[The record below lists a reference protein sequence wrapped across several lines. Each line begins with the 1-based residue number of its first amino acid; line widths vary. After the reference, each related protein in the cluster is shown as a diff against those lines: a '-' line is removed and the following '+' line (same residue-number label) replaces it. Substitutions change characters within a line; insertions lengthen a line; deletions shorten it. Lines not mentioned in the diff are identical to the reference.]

1 MEGRGR
7 KTRKKADKKSLSSLR
22 IGILITV
29 LALIVVAAG
38 VLMVPSLNITEV
50 YCEGCVNTAP
60 GDIIA
65 AAQIKTGENIFL
77 ANIGKAG
84 RSIKGNPLIEEV
96 KIRRVFPNRICISV
110 TERIPAAY
118 VKQGSECV
126 AIDKGGIVLEVIGD
140 ERVGII
146 IGQNTPKKPDTEN
159 TEQKEQEE
167 QVEQGE
173 QKEQEVAETEASE
186 EPVSEEHKNI
196 FPIPLIEGVEI
207 EKAKVDAKAKGSNEE
222 SLAEVLE
229 ICNALYDAG
238 LLNRTTYIDVT
249 NTFEIKIVIE
259 NRLEVQIGSMEN
271 INYRAKFLAEVIN
284 TKISASE
291 NAILDYHGDDIYVR
305 PVEDREDRV
314 YKTEDEETE
323 ETEETDEEAE
333 TEETDGTEVE
343 EDE

>member
-1 MEGRGR
+1 MERRRR
-7 KTRKKADKKSLSSLR
+7 KTRKKADNKSLSSLR

-60 GDIIA
+60 GDIIT

-84 RSIKGNPLIEEV
+84 RTIKENPLIEEV

-118 VKQGSECV
+118 VKQGAECV
-126 AIDKGGIVLEVIGD
+126 AIDKGGVVLEVISD
-140 ERVGII
+140 ERAGII
-146 IGQNTPKKPDTEN
+146 VGQKTPVKPDAGDVESA
-159 TEQKEQEE
+159 EQEE
-167 QVEQGE
+167 QAEQV
-173 QKEQEVAETEASE
+173 EQEVAEAEVPEEEATEE
-186 EPVSEEHKNI
+186 EKNI
-196 FPIPLIEGVEI
+196 LSIPLIEGVEL
-207 EKAKVDAKAKGSNEE
+207 ERAKVDAKAKAKANNEE
-222 SLAEVLE
+222 GLEGVVE

-259 NRLEVQIGSMEN
+259 NRLEVQIGSRKN

-291 NAILDYHGDDIYVR
+291 NAILDYHGDDIFVR
-305 PVEDREDRV
+305 PVESREDRV
-314 YKTEDEETE
+314 YKEE
-323 ETEETDEEAE
+323 DEEAE
-333 TEETDGTEVE
+333 EADETGEEIEEEETDDPDAQKE
-343 EDE
+343 E